1 VEHYRFSW
9 ANGKSLE
16 EISCIPRHPSLPSP
30 RKIPP
35 PRPFLMRVILNLLQ
49 EASTVMRKLGILFC
63 GCVALIV
70 VSAFMFSNARTEA
83 SVSGAVDGEV
93 AAMDNAVDVVD
104 QRIIRDQRLFEVEIL
119 VDGRPLNEYD
129 GRGKTYVEAIAGAEY
144 EVRVRNPLPYRVA
157 VALSVDGLNSIDARH
172 TSAWNASK
180 WVIEPYGTINISGW
194 QMSSERARR
203 FYFTSERD
211 SYGAKL
217 GQTANLGL
225 VTAVFF
231 RERRPYPVPVT
242 PPPYPRPLYEEDG
255 RLNKEPAADSSG
267 EGARTKSKAGS
278 SSASTER
285 QRAPVAQPQSDDEYA
300 ATGIGRSVQNDVR
313 WVNMELDS
321 QPAGQVTIRYEYYAA
336 LVRLGILPRR
346 YERPDPLR
354 RREGA
359 RGFEDR
365 RFSPEP

>member
-1 VEHYRFSW
+1 M
-9 ANGKSLE
+9 K
-16 EISCIPRHPSLPSP
+16 
-30 RKIPP
+30 
-35 PRPFLMRVILNLLQ
+35 
-49 EASTVMRKLGILFC
+49 RKLVMLCC
-63 GCVALIV
+63 GLLALTL
-70 VSAFMFSNARTEA
+70 VSAFMFSKTRTEA
-83 SVSGAVDGEV
+83 SISGAVVPDYLAV
-93 AAMDNAVDVVD
+93 ADVD
-104 QRIIRDQRLFEVEIL
+104 QRMIADRSFDVEIV
-119 VDGRPLNEYD
+119 VDGRPLDEYD
-129 GRGKTYVEAIAGAEY
+129 ARGNSYVEAIAGAEY
-144 EVRVRNPLPYRVA
+144 EVRIRNPLPYRVA
-157 VALSVDGLNSIDARH
+157 VALSVDGLNTIDARH
-172 TSAWNASK
+172 TTAWNASK
-180 WVIEPYGTINISGW
+180 WVIEPYGTISITGW

-217 GQTANLGL
+217 GQTSNLG
-225 VTAVFF
+225 VVSAVFF

-242 PPPYPRPLYEEDG
+242 PPPYPRPLYDEDG
-255 RLNKEPAADSSG
+255 RLNKAPAAGTDESPRKESQ
-267 EGARTKSKAGS
+267 SGS
-278 SSASTER
+278 SSTDTLR
-285 QRAPVAQPQSDDEYA
+285 QRQAPAAQPQPDDEYA

-321 QPAGQVTIRYEYYAA
+321 RPAAEVTIRYEYYPA